1 MPSHIFTRVGA
12 WADSAAT
19 NRRSAEAAKKGNDK
33 DEQMHAL
40 DYMAY
45 AYLQLARD
53 NDARLVME
61 EAAQVSGFNS
71 FPRGLT
77 CSRRFLRAMRL
88 SAATGVER

>member
-19 NRRSAEAAKKGNDK
+19 NQRSADTAKKGNDK

-40 DYMAY
+40 DYMVY

-53 NDARLVME
+53 NEARSLWRKPPRYPD
-61 EAAQVSGFNS
+61 S
-71 FPRGLT
+71 FVLPGRMRSPQ
-77 CSRRFLRAMRL
+77 SRRVMRL
-88 SAATGVER
+88 SAVTGVQR